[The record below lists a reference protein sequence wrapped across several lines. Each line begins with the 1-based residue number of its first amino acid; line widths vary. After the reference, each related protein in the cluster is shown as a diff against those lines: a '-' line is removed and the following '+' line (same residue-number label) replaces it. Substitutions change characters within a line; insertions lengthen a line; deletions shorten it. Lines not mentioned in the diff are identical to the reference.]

1 MLEDSLQ
8 IFEVNNRMQFEGE
21 DITLD
26 GYSKHKSI
34 YFGLIVL
41 NEDGTP
47 SNCEDFVIL
56 GSLPEKIVYVKSI
69 AIDRSN
75 GKLGI
80 TIIGVDEVND
90 VTTTIVPKGS
100 KMLDVEVFFRT
111 PTFITNNNIKIKGGM

>member
-8 IFEVNNRMQFEGE
+8 IFEVNNRMQFERE

-47 SNCEDFVIL
+47 SNCKDFVIL
-56 GSLPEKIVYVKSI
+56 GSLPDKIVYVKSI
-69 AIDRSN
+69 AVDRYN
-75 GKLGI
+75 GKFRVS
-80 TIIGVDEVND
+80 IIRDGEDD
-90 VTTTIVPKGS
+90 ITTTIVPKGS
-100 KMLDVEVFFRT
+100 MMLDVELFFRT